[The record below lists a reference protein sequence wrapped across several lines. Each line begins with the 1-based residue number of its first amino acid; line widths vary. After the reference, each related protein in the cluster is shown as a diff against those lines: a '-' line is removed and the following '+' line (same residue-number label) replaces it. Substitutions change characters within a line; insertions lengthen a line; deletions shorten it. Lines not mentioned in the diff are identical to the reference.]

1 VQRVVVVGGAREE
14 DSHGNGDGDG
24 LVVAAAG
31 DRVQQSNRLMRK
43 KKIWSA
49 SERKRN
55 ARGENEAASIR
66 SSHLSQCTYMGL
78 LFAGA

>member
-1 VQRVVVVGGAREE
+1 
-14 DSHGNGDGDG
+14 
-24 LVVAAAG
+24 
-31 DRVQQSNRLMRK
+31 MRK

-78 LFAGA
+78 LFAGADEFLFPLRRLVPCFLLLLVKQDRGLTGGGG